1 MIDWWRTWYP
11 RSRAIVS
18 TESWVM
24 PSRAPASAVFG
35 VKITPLRTMKTFSP
49 VHSLTVPFGAS
60 KMASSYPALIAS
72 TLASDELTYIPVPLA
87 AVGTALGS
95 WRRHELI
102 LHVTPLAMPSSP
114 RYVPHGQA
122 AMDTLVG

>member
-1 MIDWWRTWYP
+1 M
-11 RSRAIVS
+11 VS
-18 TESWVM
+18 MQSCVM
-24 PSRAPASAVFG
+24 PANAPASEEGG
-35 VKITPLRTMKTFSP
+35 VTSTPSRTMKMFSP
-49 VHSLTVPFGAS
+49 VHSLTVPLGAS
-60 KMASSYPALIAS
+60 RMASSYPPLRAS
-72 TLASDELTYIPVPLA
+72 TLASDELTYMPVPLA

-122 AMDTLVG
+122 AMDT